1 MGTLA
6 WGQGGEEDRR
16 KQERDRRRSRAGL
29 PPHGTRA
36 DRSAHEGRAEGS
48 AHEGRGRSAE
58 TPTDIPKR
66 GWLDILKRVGK
77 QLSKDRIS
85 IISAGVAFYAL
96 LAIFPALA
104 AMIAIYGLAFD
115 PQQVMQQV
123 EALGAMLPQQAADL
137 VTGQLGDIASTERTK
152 LGFAAVLGIV
162 LALWSASAGVRTLM
176 EALNVAYHEEEKR
189 GTARF
194 YATALIL
201 TLGAIVSSLLA
212 ILLIV
217 ALPAVLGLLGLG
229 SSAETLINVGKFVLL
244 AVLMIIG
251 LAVVYRFGPSREE
264 PRWAWVTP
272 GAILATVLWVV
283 GSALFAL
290 YVSKFASYNETYGS
304 LGAVVILLMWFLLTA
319 YAILIGAELN
329 GEMERQTE
337 KDTTEGPG
345 QPMGKRG
352 AYAADTVAR

>member
-6 WGQGGEEDRR
+6 WGRGHEKDRR
-16 KQERDRRRSRAGL
+16 GRERDRGGPR
-29 PPHGTRA
+29 
-36 DRSAHEGRAEGS
+36 

-77 QLSKDRIS
+77 QLKEDRIS

-115 PQQVMQQV
+115 PQQIVQQV
-123 EALGAMLPQQAADL
+123 ETLGAMLPQQAADL
-137 VTGQLGDIASTERTK
+137 VTGQLGDIASTQGSK
-152 LGFAAVLGIV
+152 LGFAAALGIV

-176 EALNVAYHEEEKR
+176 EALNVAYDEEERR
-189 GTARF
+189 GTIRF
-194 YATALIL
+194 YATAIVL
-201 TLGAIVSSLLA
+201 TLGAIISAIVA

-217 ALPAVLGLLGLG
+217 AMPAVLEMLGLG
-229 SSAETLINVGKFVLL
+229 SFAEILINVGKFVLL
-244 AVLMIIG
+244 AVLMILG
-251 LAVVYRFGPSREE
+251 LAVLYRFGPSRQQ

-272 GAILATVLWVV
+272 GAILATVLWVI

-290 YVSKFASYNETYGS
+290 YVSQFASYNETYGS

-319 YAILIGAELN
+319 YAILIGAEMN
-329 GEMERQTE
+329 GEVERQTE
-337 KDTTEGPG
+337 KDTTTGEEE
-345 QPMGKRG
+345 PMGRRG
-352 AYAADTVAR
+352 AYSADTVAR